1 LSLCTPKPQR
11 PKGGDE
17 DQALQLKIFKSARD
31 AVEYGILTT
40 PAIDCVE
47 NGEIDGAQNRY

>member
-11 PKGGDE
+11 PKSGDE

-31 AVEYGILTT
+31 AVEYGVLTT

-47 NGEIDGAQNRY
+47 NGEIDGAQVRY